1 MNALLSAAVLALVAS
16 GPDTVP
22 LFEGLGD
29 HHHPVTT
36 SSELTQLYFD
46 QGLKLVYGFNH
57 DEAIRSFEAALE
69 TDENCA
75 MCYWGIAFAA
85 GPNINAAMEAA
96 GEETAFAAIT
106 EAMLRTQHVSSKE
119 QAYIEA
125 LSVRYGAEPMQDR
138 AQRDTAY
145 AEAMAEVAS
154 AYPQDAD
161 AQVLYGDALMNL
173 APWDYWNADLTPRPG
188 TPELLAALESV
199 TSTHPTH
206 AGACHLYIHA
216 VEKADPMKAEPCAE
230 RLPSLM
236 PSAGHIV
243 HMPAHIYIRIGRYID
258 AIELNHHAAHA
269 DERYIHAER
278 PRGLYPMAYY
288 PHNYDFL
295 AFAAAMAGRRDQAV
309 EAARKG
315 AAAVDTEMMAVPEL
329 GGLQNYYVLPL
340 RMMSR
345 FGMWEEILDEAK
357 PDTDLDFP
365 VGFWHYAQGMAQ
377 LRTGD
382 MSAARAHAEKVRA
395 RLEQPSLEPVYIWW
409 NTAKSVLTL
418 GALSLEAEIAFADGD
433 TDAALALLGEAIALE
448 DGLTYDEPPAWTLPP
463 RQVLGR
469 MLLEVGRADD
479 AKAAFEGDL
488 ARHPENGWSLFGLA
502 QALDAL
508 GDKEG
513 AVAMRARFDEAWR
526 TADQRPRG
534 ATY

>member
-1 MNALLSAAVLALVAS
+1 MNVLLSAAVLALVAP

-22 LFEGLGD
+22 LFDGLGD
-29 HHHPVTT
+29 HHHAITT
-36 SSELTQLYFD
+36 SSERTQLYFD

-69 TDENCA
+69 TDEDCA

-85 GPNINAAMEAA
+85 GPNINAAMEAT

-106 EAMLRTQHVSSKE
+106 EALLRTEHVSDKE
-119 QAYIEA
+119 RAYIEA
-125 LSVRYGAEPMQDR
+125 LSHRYGAEPMKDR

-145 AEAMAEVAS
+145 AEAMAAVA
-154 AYPQDAD
+154 ADFPQDAD
-161 AQVLYGDALMNL
+161 AQVLYGNALMNL

-188 TPELLAALESV
+188 TVELLAALESV
-199 TSTHPTH
+199 TATEPEH

-216 VEKADPMKAEPCAE
+216 VEKADPMKAEPCAD

-236 PSAGHIV
+236 PGAGHIV
-243 HMPAHIYIRIGRYID
+243 HMPAHIYIRIGRYVD

-295 AFAAAMAGRRDQAV
+295 AFAAAMAGRRDEAV

-315 AAAVDTEMMAVPEL
+315 AAAVDTEMMAVAEL

-345 FGMWEEILDEAK
+345 FGMWTEIMSEAK
-357 PDTDLDFP
+357 PDSDLDFP
-365 VGFWHYAQGMAQ
+365 VGFWHYAQGMAR

-382 MSAARAHAEKVRA
+382 MALARRHAQELRA
-395 RLEQPSLEPVYIWW
+395 RVEMPSIEPYYIWW
-409 NTAKSVLTL
+409 NTAKAVLTL
-418 GALSLEAEIAFADGD
+418 GALSLEAEIAFAEGD
-433 TDAALALLGEAIALE
+433 TDAAFAMLNQAVALE

-469 MLLEVGRADD
+469 MLLEVGRAED
-479 AKAAFEGDL
+479 ARAAFEGDL
-488 ARHPENGWSLFGLA
+488 ARHPGNGWSLLGLA

-508 GDKEG
+508 GDDAG
-513 AVAMRARFDEAWR
+513 AAEARMRLDEAWR
-526 TADQRPRG
+526 TADQRPAS